1 MGGAGSMFA
10 LGVILG
16 ILIAAIVVA
25 GSRRRYVDLVF
36 PIALGIAVVV
46 ALLALLTG
54 HGLPGIGAAA
64 VLAVGEGIGL
74 IGSAVVGGRMFNAL
88 DQHR

>member
-1 MGGAGSMFA
+1 MGGVGSMFA

-74 IGSAVVGGRMFNAL
+74 IGSAVLHSFADCYTIG
-88 DQHR
+88 